1 MKNPVHFL
9 QNNHQIDQDMD
20 SGQLFCVEYPAT
32 VKNDDKML
40 ETLGGYQHIN
50 ETFSQPNRKLE
61 LKFRPE
67 TPGCKA
73 TCAERTK
80 TSSLLLKVSNFRMYF
95 FKRKTSKKFGKFL
108 AKKLKKVKS

>member
-1 MKNPVHFL
+1 
-9 QNNHQIDQDMD
+9 MD
-20 SGQLFCVEYPAT
+20 DGQLFCIEYPAT

-67 TPGCKA
+67 TPGKHKEA
-73 TCAERTK
+73 FSTLVE
-80 TSSLLLKVSNFRMYF
+80 SLTQMTHIDFTNFEISLVNYINLLKLRVSYIINFQRI
-95 FKRKTSKKFGKFL
+95 RR
-108 AKKLKKVKS
+108 

>member
-1 MKNPVHFL
+1 MVHL
-9 QNNHQIDQDMD
+9 SLDGDTSNQAMD
-20 SGQLFCVEYPAT
+20 DGQLFCIEYPAT

-67 TPGCKA
+67 TPGMDSFINGRNC
-73 TCAERTK
+73 
-80 TSSLLLKVSNFRMYF
+80 YI
-95 FKRKTSKKFGKFL
+95 
-108 AKKLKKVKS
+108 

>member
-1 MKNPVHFL
+1 
-9 QNNHQIDQDMD
+9 MD
-20 SGQLFCVEYPAT
+20 DGQLFCIEYPAT

-67 TPGCKA
+67 TPGKHKCLV
-73 TCAERTK
+73 
-80 TSSLLLKVSNFRMYF
+80 LLQVPKHFVPVQIF
-95 FKRKTSKKFGKFL
+95 
-108 AKKLKKVKS
+108 

>member
-1 MKNPVHFL
+1 
-9 QNNHQIDQDMD
+9 MD
-20 SGQLFCVEYPAT
+20 DGQLFCIEYPAT

-67 TPGCKA
+67 TPGKDREA
-73 TCAERTK
+73 
-80 TSSLLLKVSNFRMYF
+80 FD
-95 FKRKTSKKFGKFL
+95 FGLFQQNNL
-108 AKKLKKVKS
+108 INALI

>member
-1 MKNPVHFL
+1 MKNPVHFF
-9 QNNHQIDQDMD
+9 QNSHQINQAMD
-20 SGQLFCVEYPAT
+20 DGQLFCIEYPAT

-80 TSSLLLKVSNFRMYF
+80 TSSLLLKVS
-95 FKRKTSKKFGKFL
+95 
-108 AKKLKKVKS
+108 